1 MITYAEQLQSPE
13 WKRKRFHI
21 LQRDNF
27 HCQHC
32 GTFGISGY
40 NIFIPLSTLYD
51 IDSYIN
57 DEKLQNLIFHS
68 FLDLIFAPADP
79 SERYQKSQEEKA
91 TFQFHKTIS
100 IEGTDDSVYNVFL
113 VKSKDWLE
121 KHPKWTNALIYLLGG
136 TTSNQD
142 NDYLLLPENMPIGST
157 IVGQKKIINPETSIC
172 SFDIKSK
179 NEDSYGLLNV
189 TGDALHVLFNNVE
202 IDDGFVR
209 DCVYFYT
216 NLRKDNEHK
225 MELLDIHHKSYICG
239 HYAWEYDDN
248 NLVTLCRTCHEKE
261 HAKHNVLLYDE
272 DDCLLRELHTC
283 DRCLGSGYLHQYDYY
298 RQGVCFNCGG
308 QGVV

>member
-113 VKSKDWLE
+113 VKSKDW
-121 KHPKWTNALIYLLGG
+121 
-136 TTSNQD
+136 
-142 NDYLLLPENMPIGST
+142 
-157 IVGQKKIINPETSIC
+157 
-172 SFDIKSK
+172 
-179 NEDSYGLLNV
+179 
-189 TGDALHVLFNNVE
+189 
-202 IDDGFVR
+202 
-209 DCVYFYT
+209 
-216 NLRKDNEHK
+216 
-225 MELLDIHHKSYICG
+225 
-239 HYAWEYDDN
+239 
-248 NLVTLCRTCHEKE
+248 
-261 HAKHNVLLYDE
+261 
-272 DDCLLRELHTC
+272 
-283 DRCLGSGYLHQYDYY
+283 
-298 RQGVCFNCGG
+298 
-308 QGVV
+308 